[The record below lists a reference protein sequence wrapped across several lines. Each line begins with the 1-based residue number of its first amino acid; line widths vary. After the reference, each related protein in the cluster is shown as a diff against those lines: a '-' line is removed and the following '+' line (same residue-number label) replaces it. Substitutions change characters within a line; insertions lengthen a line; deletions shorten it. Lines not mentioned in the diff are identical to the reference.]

1 MEWWVRV
8 NINDVN
14 SVYDP
19 ELSNIH
25 VYDPTF
31 SLQGWEKGDVI
42 PHCWVRAQSVSTETS
57 RSLVTSFRGSRSEAW
72 IPCVTMCV
80 TFFSTLSSK
89 GRTASWCWDSAKSST
104 NVTPKNLR
112 MGTLRHT
119 PDFSQWKPN
128 VPIFFFSN
136 RYLIIFPVSEV
147 WKNQLRMDPWFFSAT
162 KRIAMLVSSLFFIF
176 TAI

>member
-8 NINDVN
+8 NIKDVN

-25 VYDPTF
+25 VYHPTF

-128 VPIFFFSN
+128 VPIFFFPTD
-136 RYLIIFPVSEV
+136 I
-147 WKNQLRMDPWFFSAT
+147 
-162 KRIAMLVSSLFFIF
+162 
-176 TAI
+176 